1 MIKNTKLINLFI
13 TSLFLLTFILLVT
26 TSIVTTNARYLNRSD
41 SNYNVKVATWN
52 FKVNGSDNSNLTIS
66 LDDTL
71 DKNNLYN
78 TNKVVPGSYGVIP
91 INIDCNGSKVS
102 IVYSIKLNNSNLPS
116 NLKFYTD
123 SSYTTL
129 FDGFDG
135 EINYD
140 GEQIL
145 NKNIYWKWTYTTE
158 DETGIWSDAD
168 LNANFII
175 DAKQKVSG

>member
-1 MIKNTKLINLFI
+1 M
-13 TSLFLLTFILLVT
+13 
-26 TSIVTTNARYLNRSD
+26 
-41 SNYNVKVATWN
+41 
-52 FKVNGSDNSNLTIS
+52 
-66 LDDTL
+66 
-71 DKNNLYN
+71 
-78 TNKVVPGSYGVIP
+78 
-91 INIDCNGSKVS
+91 
-102 IVYSIKLNNSNLPS
+102 
-116 NLKFYTD
+116 
-123 SSYTTL
+123 

>member
-91 INIDCNGSKVS
+91 INIDCFK
-102 IVYSIKLNNSNLPS
+102 
-116 NLKFYTD
+116 
-123 SSYTTL
+123 
-129 FDGFDG
+129 
-135 EINYD
+135 EI
-140 GEQIL
+140 
-145 NKNIYWKWTYTTE
+145 
-158 DETGIWSDAD
+158 
-168 LNANFII
+168 
-175 DAKQKVSG
+175 